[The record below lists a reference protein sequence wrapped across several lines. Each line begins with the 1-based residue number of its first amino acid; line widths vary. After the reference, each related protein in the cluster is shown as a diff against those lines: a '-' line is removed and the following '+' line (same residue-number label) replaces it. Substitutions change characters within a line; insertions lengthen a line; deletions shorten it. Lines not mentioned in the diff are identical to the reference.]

1 MREKRLIWVALLVL
15 VAGGLA
21 GRWAG
26 GGRGRGKAKGAGAGA
41 AGGKAG
47 AQARF
52 ATAVEPEAA
61 PATGPR
67 ALETHDDDRRGSLRL
82 EGQVIDADEQ
92 PVAGAR
98 VALDSNP
105 RRAVD
110 SAADGSFV
118 FEALVARDY
127 TLEAASGDSHAG
139 PVTTRVHSRSEP
151 VILRLRGAGSL
162 QVTVVE
168 ATTRRPVAGASV
180 ELRSLL
186 TLGAQTD
193 ATGVA
198 TLRGVGAG
206 WPILVVTAPGFA
218 PARRM
223 IQTSGAPGGGTL
235 ERQLV
240 ELRAGVAVS
249 GRVVDAAGKPVAEAR
264 VLPEDVSEPFPVLEP
279 RSDAAVSDAEGR
291 FAFSALQAGTFRFV
305 AQHAEAGPGTSA
317 PITLDGLTP
326 RSDVEIRLEGGARL
340 AGRVVDGAGAGVAA
354 ATVRVALREG
364 LLWSPT
370 RVALADDDGRFDLR
384 GLPRR
389 AVDVLARSASE
400 SSAVVVADLAATS
413 QIEDLVLT
421 LEVGGVIAGVVVA
434 PSGQPIAEA
443 LVQVVP
449 ETQGDPRAR
458 REWGLRGFPRDI
470 ADGAGRFSL
479 GGLPPGAY
487 RLRAARPG
495 AVEDALEVGAGLAV
509 EPGAREVRVVV
520 PEDGVVRGRVAYKDG
535 STPGLFA
542 VGFGTANPA
551 PFASPDGAFRLRVPG
566 GKQAI
571 SVTGP
576 SFLPRQLA
584 AVDVEA
590 GQGKDTDLGTITVE
604 QGRSISGRVLRADG
618 TPVDGALVA
627 GGSGLTGTGSEL
639 YVEAESPGSQSTST
653 DAAGRFV
660 LTGLGP
666 RPLVVIAEHAGDGRS
681 LAFPVPPGDGSAQ
694 VTLVLQATGALA
706 GKITRTGK
714 PLEKV
719 VLLVSPRQ
727 APSSTLFLTTGAD
740 GSYRFDK
747 VSPGAYTLTVMI
759 GGGGARPGDM
769 YARLVDVRASETA
782 TLDVDLGADGVTLD
796 VTATEADGALS
807 KAALL
812 WLVSGSLSSG
822 TMDQLFM
829 QVAERGPGSI
839 HTRMALGGK
848 PAHFESVAAGAYTA
862 CAIGIPLDVN
872 DASAMQRMRG
882 MMGVA
887 RFECTRHTVA
897 ATPAT
902 QSFSVPAPMAKLPAE
917 PPAQ

>member
-1 MREKRLIWVALLVL
+1 MREKRLLWVALLVL
-15 VAGGLA
+15 VVGGLA
-21 GRWAG
+21 GLWAWKA
-26 GGRGRGKAKGAGAGA
+26 RGRGKARGAAT

-47 AQARF
+47 ARARF
-52 ATAVEPEAA
+52 AGAVEPEAA
-61 PATGPR
+61 PMTGPR
-67 ALETHDDDRRGSLRL
+67 ALESHDDDRRGALRL

-98 VALDSNP
+98 VALDANP
-105 RRAVD
+105 RRVVD

-118 FEALVARDY
+118 FDALVARDY
-127 TLEAASGDSHAG
+127 TLEAASGDAHAG
-139 PVTTRVHSRSEP
+139 PVTTRVHARSEP

-193 ATGVA
+193 AAGVA
-198 TLRGVGAG
+198 TVRGVGAG

-223 IQTSGAPGGGTL
+223 LQTAGAGAL

-240 ELRAGVAVS
+240 ELRAGALVS

-264 VLPEDVSEPFPVLEP
+264 VLPEDVSEPFPVLDA

-291 FAFSALQAGTFRFV
+291 FAFSALPAGTFRFV

-317 PITLDGLTP
+317 PLTLDGLTP
-326 RSDVEIRLEGGARL
+326 REGIEIRLEGGARL

-389 AVDVLARSASE
+389 AVDVLARSASA
-400 SSAVVVADLAATS
+400 SSAVVVADLAATPVR
-413 QIEDLVLT
+413 QDLVLT
-421 LEVGGVIAGVVVA
+421 LEVDGVIAGVVVTPA
-434 PSGQPIAEA
+434 GEPIPEA

-449 ETQGDPRAR
+449 ELQGDPRAR

-509 EPGAREVRVVV
+509 KPGDREVRIVV
-520 PEDGVVRGRVAYKDG
+520 PEDGVVRGRVAYQDG
-535 STPGLFA
+535 STPGLYA

-576 SFLPRQLA
+576 TFLPRHLA
-584 AVDVEA
+584 AVDVKT
-590 GQGKDTDLGTITVE
+590 GDDTELGTITVE
-604 QGRSISGRVLRADG
+604 QGRSISGRVLRSDG
-618 TPVDGALVA
+618 TPVEAALVA
-627 GGSGLTGTGSEL
+627 GGSGLTGTGTEL
-639 YVEAESPGSQSTST
+639 YVAAESPGSQSTST

-706 GKITRTGK
+706 GKITRAGK

-719 VLLVSPRQ
+719 VLLLNPRQ

-769 YARLVDVRASETA
+769 YARLVDVRAGETA
-782 TLDVDLGADGVTLD
+782 TLDIGLGSAGVTLD
-796 VTATEADGALS
+796 VTATEADGAVA
-807 KAALL
+807 KAALV
-812 WLVSGSLSSG
+812 WLVSGSISSG

-848 PAHFESVAAGAYTA
+848 PAHFESVESGAYTA
-862 CAIGIPLDVN
+862 CAIGIPLDIN
-872 DASAMQRMRG
+872 DPSAMQRMRG

-887 RFECTRHTVA
+887 RFECTRHEVA
-897 ATPAT
+897 AAPAT

-917 PPAQ
+917 PPPQ

>member
-15 VAGGLA
+15 VVGGLA
-21 GRWAG
+21 GLWAWK
-26 GGRGRGKAKGAGAGA
+26 GRGRGKAKGAGT

-47 AQARF
+47 ARARF
-52 ATAVEPEAA
+52 AGAVEPEAA
-61 PATGPR
+61 PMTGPR
-67 ALETHDDDRRGSLRL
+67 ALESHDDDRPGALRL

-105 RRAVD
+105 RRVVD
-110 SAADGSFV
+110 SAADRSFV

-127 TLEAASGDSHAG
+127 TLEAASGDAHAG
-139 PVTTRVHSRSEP
+139 PVTTRVHARSEP

-186 TLGAQTD
+186 VLGAQTD

-198 TLRGVGAG
+198 TVRGVGAG

-223 IQTSGAPGGGTL
+223 IQTSGAAGGGAQ

-279 RSDAAVSDAEGR
+279 RSDAALSDAEGR
-291 FAFSALQAGTFRFV
+291 FAFSALPAGTFRFV

-340 AGRVVDGAGAGVAA
+340 AGRVVDGSGAGVAA

-400 SSAVVVADLAATS
+400 SSAVVVADLAATPAL
-413 QIEDLVLT
+413 EDLVLT
-421 LEVGGVIAGVVVA
+421 LDVGGVIAGVVVA
-434 PSGQPIAEA
+434 PSGDPIPEA

-449 ETQGDPRAR
+449 ELQGDPRAR

-509 EPGAREVRVVV
+509 KPGDRDVRVVV
-520 PEDGVVRGRVAYKDG
+520 PEDGVVRGRVTYKDG
-535 STPGLFA
+535 STPGLYA

-576 SFLPRQLA
+576 TFLPKHLA
-584 AVDVEA
+584 AVD
-590 GQGKDTDLGTITVE
+590 GKVGDDTDLGTITVE

-618 TPVDGALVA
+618 TPVEGALVA
-627 GGSGLTGTGSEL
+627 GGSGLTGTGTEL

-694 VTLVLQATGALA
+694 VTLLLQATGALA
-706 GKITRTGK
+706 GKITRAGK

-719 VLLVSPRQ
+719 VLLLNPRQ

-769 YARLVDVRASETA
+769 YSRLVDVRAGETA
-782 TLDVDLGADGVTLD
+782 TLEVDLGAEGVTLD
-796 VTATEADGALS
+796 VTATEADGAVS
-807 KAALL
+807 KAALV
-812 WLVSGSLSSG
+812 WLVSGNIGSG
-822 TMDQLFM
+822 TMDQLFA

-848 PAHFESVAAGAYTA
+848 PAHFESVAAGAYSA

-872 DASAMQRMRG
+872 DPSAMQRMRG

-887 RFECTRHTVA
+887 RFECTRHAVA

-902 QSFSVPAPMAKLPAE
+902 QTFSVLAPMVQLPAE
-917 PPAQ
+917 PPPQ